1 MSRKNPYETPS
12 YNQPFEPG
20 PRDPFAVAAP
30 SRAARQG
37 NPGGVT
43 GFVLSLV
50 GLTCCGPLSLVSLI
64 VSLVAMRQEPKGLAI
79 AGVAISLVSLVM
91 NLVFAVIGYFTL
103 SMMGHGSASAGLELI
118 FEYAMIDVE
127 IQENGSLP
135 AALGELNLT
144 TKQTT
149 DPWGNPYEY
158 SVFPDGGDYKLISLG
173 PDGTLGTSDDVQLNP
188 Q

>member
-20 PRDPFAVAAP
+20 PRDPFAASTP
-30 SRAARQG
+30 SSARTQG
-37 NPGGVT
+37 NPTGLA

-64 VSLVAMRQEPKGLAI
+64 VSLVALRREPKGLAI

-103 SMMGHGSASAGLELI
+103 AMMGHGSAGAGLELI
-118 FEYAMIDVE
+118 VDYAIIDVE
-127 IQENGSLP
+127 IQENGSMPASLDELSLP
-135 AALGELNLT
+135 ADRA
-144 TKQTT
+144 T